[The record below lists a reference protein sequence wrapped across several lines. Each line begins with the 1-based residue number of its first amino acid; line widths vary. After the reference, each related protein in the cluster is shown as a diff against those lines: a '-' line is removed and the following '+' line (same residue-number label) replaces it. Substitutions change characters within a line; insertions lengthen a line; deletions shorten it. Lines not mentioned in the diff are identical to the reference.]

1 MHILFQ
7 DSFDSRHSTGA
18 VRPSGLSPDSGIFEM
33 IGSEF
38 SGVVTD
44 FPEPDTVPRM
54 QNDFRLPGPFT
65 GEFTTHNFCSIG
77 IQNIKFVLIKKE
89 VDLLV
94 DLKKIN

>member
-1 MHILFQ
+1 MSEFLFQ

-38 SGVVTD
+38 SGVITD

-65 GEFTTHNFCSIG
+65 GEFTK
-77 IQNIKFVLIKKE
+77 NINSLRKKLRPS
-89 VDLLV
+89 LLF
-94 DLKKIN
+94 KI